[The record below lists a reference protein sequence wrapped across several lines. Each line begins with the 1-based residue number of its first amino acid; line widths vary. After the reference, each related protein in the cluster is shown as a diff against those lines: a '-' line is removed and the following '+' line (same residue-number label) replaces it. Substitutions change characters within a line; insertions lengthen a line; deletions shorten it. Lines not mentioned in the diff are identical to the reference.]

1 MESLML
7 PPGFPDRRIAVKL
20 TGKAVNAA
28 MLPEG
33 QQDAIFFDD
42 ELPGFGLR
50 LRASG
55 SRTFV
60 YQYRLGRKTRRLT
73 LGTASA
79 ATLAA
84 ARKSASELEAKV
96 RLGGDPAMVKAAARQ
111 AAADTFGSL
120 ATEYLEKRKAD
131 WRPKSE
137 GEFRHYL
144 LTKAKPLH
152 TVPVTAVSQRN
163 VADLLDRI
171 ADESG
176 TVTANRARA
185 SLSAF
190 FRWCI
195 EKGIDLPAGNVVG
208 NTKKRKEVTRDRVLS
223 RDELKAIWTACG
235 DDSGGKIVRLLILTG
250 QRTKEIGD
258 LSWTEVSEDQIVL
271 PESRTKN
278 GRTHVVPLS
287 EPAKV
292 ILTSTPRG
300 VRDYLFGRW
309 RGFTN
314 WSRHKI
320 DLDKRSGVKG
330 WTFHDLRRTTATGM
344 ADLGIQPHIIEAVLN
359 HVSGHKAGVAG
370 IYNGSSYDREKRDAL
385 NIWGEHITALIEGR
399 APAVV
404 AMKRV

>member
-1 MESLML
+1 ML
-7 PPGFPDRRIAVKL
+7 PPGFPDRWIVVKL

-28 MLPEG
+28 VLADG
-33 QQDAIFFDD
+33 QKDAIFFDD

-73 LGTASA
+73 LGTASGTA
-79 ATLAA
+79 LAA

-96 RLGGDPAMVKAAARQ
+96 RLGGDPAMAKAAARQ

-120 ATEYLEKRKAD
+120 AIEYLEKRKTE

-152 TVPVTAVSQRN
+152 TVPVTAISQRN

-171 ADESG
+171 AVESG
-176 TVTANRARA
+176 AVTANRARA
-185 SLSAF
+185 SLSAL

-195 EKGIDLPAGNVVG
+195 EKGIVLPAGNVVG
-208 NTKKRKEVTRDRVLS
+208 NTKKRKEITRDRVLS
-223 RDELKAIWTACG
+223 RDELKAIWAACG
-235 DDSGGKIVRLLILTG
+235 DDSGGKIVKLLILTG
-250 QRTKEIGD
+250 QRTKEIGN
-258 LSWTEVSEDQIVL
+258 LSWTEVGADQIVL
-271 PESRTKN
+271 PEVRTKN
-278 GRTHVVPLS
+278 GRTHVIPLS
-287 EPAKV
+287 EPAKI
-292 ILTSTPRG
+292 ILSSIPRG
-300 VRDYLFGRW
+300 SRDYLFGR
-309 RGFTN
+309 RGGFSG
-314 WSRHKI
+314 WSKHKL
-320 DLDKRSGVKG
+320 DLDERSGVKG

-359 HVSGHKAGVAG
+359 HISGHRAGVAG
-370 IYNGSSYDREKRDAL
+370 IYNRSSYDREKRDAL
-385 NIWGEHITALIEGR
+385 NIWGEHITALVEGR
-399 APAVV
+399 VPTVV
-404 AMKRV
+404 AIKWP

>member
-1 MESLML
+1 ML
-7 PPGFPDRRIAVKL
+7 PPGFPGRWIVVKL
-20 TGKAVNAA
+20 TGKAVNATV
-28 MLPEG
+28 LPEG
-33 QQDAIFFDD
+33 QKDAIFFDD

-55 SRTFV
+55 S
-60 YQYRLGRKTRRLT
+60 QYRLGRKTRRLT

-84 ARKSASELEAKV
+84 ARKSASKLEAKV
-96 RLGGDPAMVKAAARQ
+96 RLGGDPAMAKAAARQ

-120 ATEYLEKRKAD
+120 ANEYLEKRKTE

-152 TVPVTAVSQRN
+152 TVPVTAISQRN

-176 TVTANRARA
+176 AVTANRARA

-195 EKGIDLPAGNVVG
+195 EKGIALPAGNVVG

-223 RDELKAIWTACG
+223 RDELKAIWAACG
-235 DDSGGKIVRLLILTG
+235 DDSGGKVVKLLILTG
-250 QRTKEIGD
+250 QRTREIGN
-258 LSWTEVSEDQIVL
+258 LSWTEIGADQIVL

-278 GRTHVVPLS
+278 GRTHVIPLS
-287 EPAKV
+287 EPAKA
-292 ILTSTPRG
+292 IIGSTPRG
-300 VRDYLFGRW
+300 ARDYLFGR
-309 RGFTN
+309 RGGFSG
-314 WSRHKI
+314 WYKHKLG
-320 DLDKRSGVKG
+320 LDKRSGVKS

-344 ADLGIQPHIIEAVLN
+344 ADIGIQPHIIEAVLN
-359 HVSGHKAGVAG
+359 HVSGHKGGVAG
-370 IYNGSSYDREKRDAL
+370 IYNRSSYDREKRDAL
-385 NIWGEHITALIEGR
+385 NVWAEYVSALVEGR
-399 APAVV
+399 APSVV
-404 AMKRV
+404 AIKRA

>member
-1 MESLML
+1 ML
-7 PPGFPDRRIAVKL
+7 PPGFPDHGIAVKL
-20 TGKAVNAA
+20 TGKAVNIA

-73 LGTASA
+73 LGTASG
-79 ATLAA
+79 ATLAT

-96 RLGGDPAMVKAAARQ
+96 RLGGDPAMAKAAARQ
-111 AAADTFGSL
+111 AAADTLGSL
-120 ATEYLEKRKAD
+120 VIEYLEKRKAD

-195 EKGIDLPAGNVVG
+195 EKGIELPAGNVVG

-223 RDELKAIWTACG
+223 RDELKAIWEACG
-235 DDSGGKIVRLLILTG
+235 DDSGGKIVKSLILTG

-258 LSWTEVSEDQIVL
+258 LSWTEVGADQIVL

-278 GRTHVVPLS
+278 GRTHVIPLS
-287 EPAKV
+287 EPAKA
-292 ILTSTPRG
+292 IIGSTPRG
-300 VRDYLFGRW
+300 ARDYLFGRW

-314 WSRHKI
+314 WSRHKV

-344 ADLGIQPHIIEAVLN
+344 ADIGIQPHIIEAVLN
-359 HVSGHKAGVAG
+359 HISGHKGGVAG
-370 IYNGSSYDREKRDAL
+370 IYNRSSYDREKRDAL
-385 NIWGEHITALIEGR
+385 NVWAEYVSALVEGR
-399 APAVV
+399 APSVV
-404 AMKRV
+404 AMRRP